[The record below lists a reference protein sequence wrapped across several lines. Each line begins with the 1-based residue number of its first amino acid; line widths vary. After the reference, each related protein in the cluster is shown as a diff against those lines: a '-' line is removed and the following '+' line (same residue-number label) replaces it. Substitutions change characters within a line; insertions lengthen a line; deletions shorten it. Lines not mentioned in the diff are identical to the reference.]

1 MQNVNAQKN
10 SNEKKQALFIYNFFK
25 YVEWPN
31 TSQLKTFNVGVIGD
45 DKNLVYDEL
54 IKISKTEKAQGL
66 PIKIKQLSNLNNLD
80 NIQLLFFDKDASL
93 KFDKIYTTIGDKNI
107 LLVSKGYPYGNS
119 MINFVMDG
127 SIVQY
132 ELSEPKCEAAGLKVK
147 KILTLVA
154 VKSEKEWNAI
164 INKYENL
171 ANTDQETVEIST
183 KELNKLVKEQKRL
196 LNEIGDNTK
205 KLEVQKDKL
214 KKQQTDISTK
224 ETEIA
229 NAKKEIANAKKEIA
243 NAKKEVEKQKK
254 LVNKQLQ
261 RIAIQKEKIASQQT
275 NLSSLNSNV
284 SKKQA
289 ELTYQQKEL
298 EKEALNLIAIQV
310 EYKTIEKALAEKEIL
325 VNEQGEKI
333 DAQGNE
339 IITKAS
345 KIEKQKS
352 IIWLSAIFLVIV
364 TFLGGLAYRSY
375 RLKNKANILISK
387 QKEKIE
393 VQHEVLEEQHREI
406 TDSINY
412 AKRIQDA
419 ILPPLKLVRGYMPDS
434 FILYQPKD
442 IIAGDFYWMEGIN
455 KLIIF
460 AAADCTGHGVPGAMV
475 SVVCHNAMNRAVRE
489 FKLVEP
495 DEILNK
501 TREIVLETFEK
512 SDEDVRD
519 GMDIALCT
527 INTESNKLSF
537 AGANNGLYFIRNGEI
552 NQIKPDKQPI
562 GKFDDAKPFSKQE
575 IQLEKGDVLYTFS
588 DGYADQFGGPK
599 GKKFMYK
606 PFRELLLSIHQKPMD
621 DQHNILM
628 DTFENWRG
636 SIEQIDDVC
645 IIGVRI

>member
-93 KFDKIYTTIGDKNI
+93 KFDKIYSAIGDKNI

-224 ETEIA
+224 EKEIA

-243 NAKKEVEKQKK
+243 NAKKEVEKQKE
-254 LVNKQLQ
+254 LVNEQLQ

-434 FILYQPKD
+434 FILYKPKD

-562 GKFDDAKPFSKQE
+562 GKFDDAKPFNKHE

-636 SIEQIDDVC
+636 SMDQIDDVC

>member
-1 MQNVNAQKN
+1 MQNINAQAKK

-31 TSQLKTFNVGVIGD
+31 TNQLKSFNVGVIGD

-54 IKISKTEKAQGL
+54 ISISKTEKAQGL
-66 PIKIKQLSNLNNLD
+66 PIKISRLSNLNKLD

-93 KFDKIYTTIGDKNI
+93 KFDKIYSAIGDKNI
-107 LLVSKGYPYGNS
+107 LLVSKGYPYGKS

-196 LNEIGDNTK
+196 LNEIGTNTK
-205 KLEVQKDKL
+205 KLEHQKEKL
-214 KKQQTDISTK
+214 KQQQADISSK

-229 NAKKEIANAKKEIA
+229 DAKKEIAD
-243 NAKKEVEKQKK
+243 AKKEVEKQKE
-254 LVNKQLQ
+254 LVNEQLQ
-261 RIAIQKEKIASQQT
+261 KITVQNEKIASQHK
-275 NLSSLNSNV
+275 NLASLNKDIDRKHS
-284 SKKQA
+284 
-289 ELTYQQKEL
+289 ELTAQQKEL

-310 EYKTIEKALAEKEIL
+310 EYKEIEKALAEKEIL
-325 VNEQGEKI
+325 VNEQGKTI

-339 IITKAS
+339 IITKSS
-345 KIEKQKS
+345 KIEEQKS
-352 IIWLSAIFLVIV
+352 IIWLSALFLIIV
-364 TFLGGLAYRSY
+364 TILGGLAFRSY

-387 QKEKIE
+387 QKEEIE
-393 VQHEVLEEQHREI
+393 EQHDVLEEQHREI

-419 ILPPLKLVRGYMPDS
+419 ILPPLKLVREYMPDS
-434 FILYQPKD
+434 FILYEPKD
-442 IIAGDFYWMEGIN
+442 IIAGDFYWLEN
-455 KLIIF
+455 VKNLTVF

-489 FKLVEP
+489 FKLIEP
-495 DEILNK
+495 NEILDK

-512 SDEDVRD
+512 SYEDVRD

-527 INTESNKLSF
+527 INSETKKLSF
-537 AGANNGLYFIRNGEI
+537 SGANNGLYFIRNGELT
-552 NQIKPDKQPI
+552 QIKPDKQPI
-562 GKFDDAKPFSKQE
+562 GKYDDAKPFTKHE
-575 IQLEKGDVLYTFS
+575 LDLEKGDVLYTFS

-621 DQHNILM
+621 EQHDILM
-628 DTFENWRG
+628 KAFEDWRG
-636 SIEQIDDVC
+636 SMEQVDDVC
-645 IIGVRI
+645 VIGVRI